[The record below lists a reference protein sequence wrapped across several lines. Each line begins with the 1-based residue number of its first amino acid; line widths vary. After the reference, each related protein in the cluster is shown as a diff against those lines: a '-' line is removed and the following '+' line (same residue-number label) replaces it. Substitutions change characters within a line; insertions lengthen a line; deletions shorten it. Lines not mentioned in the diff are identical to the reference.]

1 MLVMKKV
8 GFLAGL
14 SLLMSSI
21 AMGDEVQLSSSKFN
35 MQAFTTEAKLI
46 GLDRSDFNAWK
57 SKINRFGNHNGDIS
71 VLLGAQQEIARFSS
85 GSSKYELKDYDFDK
99 SVDNAIR
106 NGKLKVETIES
117 ELLKV
122 TTELNDVNSAIN
134 DYETKQKENDNAVA
148 QIKADYEK
156 SKVTFR
162 EQFSPTD
169 LKAKKKFEKSLG
181 KDSIFKVLKVKEAQS
196 KDCSKALF
204 LDAGTSKSKLK
215 KLNEMFIGQGK
226 QYDKYLYCPTLEFK
240 WISSKERSAYKS
252 NLSKGQVEL
261 ANSILTHYLGAE
273 YSKLAKVHLDVDDK
287 EHKSEYTKSKRSAD
301 ELQRKID
308 QLNRD
313 KHYLSNLSHED
324 VVNDEKKKLIK
335 VVNNA
340 LFAIAE
346 LTFSELDRTTT
357 AISADGHIKYEREK
371 DLYFV
376 MYKNGAYPAYYAKL
390 HEGMTDINIDN
401 SVDIIG
407 LLRL

>member
-1 MLVMKKV
+1 MKKV
-8 GFLAGL
+8 VIFAGL

-21 AMGDEVQLSSSKFN
+21 AMGDEVKLSSSKFN
-35 MQAFTTEAKLI
+35 MQAFTTEASLI
-46 GLDRSDFNAWK
+46 GIDKSDFNDWK
-57 SKINRFGNHNGDIS
+57 NKINRFGNHNGDIG
-71 VLLGAQQEIARFSS
+71 VLLEVQQEIARFSS
-85 GSSKYELKDYDFDK
+85 GVSKYELQDYDFDK
-99 SVDNAIR
+99 SVDDAIR
-106 NGKLKVETIES
+106 NGKIKVETVES

-122 TTELNDVNSAIN
+122 TAELNDVNSAIN
-134 DYETKQKENDNAVA
+134 DYETKQKENDDAIA
-148 QIKADYEK
+148 QAKADYEK

-181 KDSIFKVLKVKEAQS
+181 KDSIFKVVKVKEAQS
-196 KDCSKALF
+196 TDCSNALY

-226 QYDKYLYCPTLEFK
+226 QFDKYLYCPTLEFK
-240 WISSKERSAYKS
+240 WIRSKDRSAYKS
-252 NLSKGQVEL
+252 HLSKGQVEL
-261 ANSILTHYLGAE
+261 ANSILTHYLRAE

-287 EHKSEYTKSKRSAD
+287 EDKGQYAKSKRSAG

-313 KHYLSNLSHED
+313 KLYLSNLSRD
-324 VVNDEKKKLIK
+324 DLVVAEKKKLIK

-340 LFAIAE
+340 LFTLAE
-346 LTFSELDRTTT
+346 LTFSELDRTTS

-376 MYKNGAYPAYYAKL
+376 VYKSGAYPAYYAKL
-390 HEGMTDINIDN
+390 HEDMTDINIDN
-401 SVDIIG
+401 SVDVIG